1 MIGSI
6 RASPFGHRLAAILL
20 PLVLAA
26 GFALPH
32 AVRAAECGDDIDGR
46 RVPCA
51 CGDVV
56 VSDATLLATDPVVSA
71 RCPFDGLIVSAPPVA
86 ESITLDLGG
95 HAIVG
100 NGKGRGLLVERGG
113 ADGAVIV
120 GGAAGELAEIVGFAT
135 GFLSPRVGALRR
147 IERLVFKGNRVDG
160 FLLRGNG
167 VIAEELTART
177 NGRDGIRVMGRGGRF
192 TDLRAENN
200 RGSGLRFETRDAIVE
215 GTSSGNLKH
224 GLLLS
229 GSGNDVSAVIARENG
244 GYGAI
249 LRGRDQNSAGLVSED
264 NSKSTP
270 RRAVEERGR

>member
-1 MIGSI
+1 MAVYYAICILVGTLGVGSMFQSNQ
-6 RASPFGHRLAAILL
+6 AYVQFVNVTGA
-20 PLVLAA
+20 
-26 GFALPH
+26 
-32 AVRAAECGDDIDGR
+32 DG
-46 RVPCA
+46 
-51 CGDVV
+51 
-56 VSDATLLATDPVVSA
+56 SF
-71 RCPFDGLIVSAPPVA
+71 FDQRGWLFGLILAV
-86 ESITLDLGG
+86 
-95 HAIVG
+95 
-100 NGKGRGLLVERGG
+100 LV
-113 ADGAVIV
+113 GAVIV